1 MAEGDDYANSK
12 DAASRERLARWTGI
26 LGGIA
31 GGLGGVALGE
41 GIRNGNILPGLV
53 NNGKN
58 SSYAEQCVDTVT
70 KFNGTQN
77 LDTQKSL
84 AIQAVSYANKAGVDS
99 LYTNAVSDAAQASG
113 QSVAPN
119 SLRPQTTQ
127 SKPQTNTGNLKAA
140 MADLETACRGKM
152 SNTST
157 NTGNERSYWGITA
170 GTAAVSTLIGGWTVW
185 KATKDIQDS
194 ELDAEQKA
202 AYEEW
207 MKNVG
212 RHITCY
218 IGGDEAGSYGDVI
231 STSLE

>member
-1 MAEGDDYANSK
+1 M
-12 DAASRERLARWTGI
+12 
-26 LGGIA
+26 
-31 GGLGGVALGE
+31 
-41 GIRNGNILPGLV
+41 
-53 NNGKN
+53 
-58 SSYAEQCVDTVT
+58 T

-77 LDTQKSL
+77 LGTQKDL

-99 LYTNAVSDAAQASG
+99 LYTNAVSNAAQASG
-113 QSVAPN
+113 QSVASN
-119 SLRPQTTQ
+119 SPRPQTTQ
-127 SKPQTNTGNLKAA
+127 SKPQTNAFGQNFSLEMPTFNTNFAGASNTGNLKAA
-140 MADLETACRGKM
+140 MADLGKACQGKM

-185 KATKDIQDS
+185 KATKDIQNS